1 VDPLSKKALLNVLS
15 QTVRVNGG
23 AAVLTTHSM
32 SEAEGVCTNV
42 GILVNGGLVCD
53 GNRIGEGEEGG
64 FGEKR
69 GV

>member
-1 VDPLSKKALLNVLS
+1 MDPLSKKALLNVLS

-53 GNRIGEGEEGG
+53 GEKYWRERDGDGG
-64 FGEKR
+64 KIR
-69 GV
+69 GK